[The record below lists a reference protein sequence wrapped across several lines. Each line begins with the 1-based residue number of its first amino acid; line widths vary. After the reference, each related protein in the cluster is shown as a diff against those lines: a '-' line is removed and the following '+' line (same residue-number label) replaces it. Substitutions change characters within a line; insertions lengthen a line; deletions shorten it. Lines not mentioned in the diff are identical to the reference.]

1 MWVRIPPPA
10 PTMDLLGAR
19 AAISRG
25 DLSLG
30 KLIDSLWERIGV
42 LEETIHAFLS
52 LADPA
57 ELKEAETA
65 LAETPLRGI
74 PIAVKDNISTLGFPT
89 TCGSRF
95 LERFRPVFDATAVAR
110 LKSAGAQVQGK
121 TNLDEFAMGSSTEH
135 SAFGPTRNPHDPE
148 RVPGG
153 SSGGSAAAVAAGEAI
168 AALGTDTGGS
178 VRQPAAL
185 CGVVG
190 LRPTYGLVSRWGLV
204 AFASSLDQIGPI
216 TRSVRDCAL
225 ILSIIAGHDPRDST
239 SLPVE
244 PRDYTQDLEG
254 GIEGWK
260 FGLPREYRP
269 RELGPEA
276 LALIDHW
283 ASAIEELGGEV
294 VEISLPLTEYALPT
308 YYLIASAEASAN
320 LARFDGV
327 RYTTVSAEGTTA
339 KEMIATSRTLG
350 FGREVKRRI
359 MLGTFALSAGY
370 YDRYYGKAQRVRTL
384 IAREFEK
391 AFENVDIIFG
401 PTSPTPAFRLGEKKD
416 PIAMYLSDVF
426 TLPSALAG
434 VPAISIPGGE
444 IGGLPFGLQLIAP
457 RLGEGKLLRA
467 AHALEGAL
475 SR

>member
-1 MWVRIPPPA
+1 MY
-10 PTMDLLGAR
+10 
-19 AAISRG
+19 
-25 DLSLG
+25 
-30 KLIDSLWERIGV
+30 K
-42 LEETIHAFLS
+42 
-52 LADPA
+52 
-57 ELKEAETA
+57 
-65 LAETPLRGI
+65 
-74 PIAVKDNISTLGFPT
+74 
-89 TCGSRF
+89 
-95 LERFRPVFDATAVAR
+95 
-110 LKSAGAQVQGK
+110 
-121 TNLDEFAMGSSTEH
+121 
-135 SAFGPTRNPHDPE
+135 
-148 RVPGG
+148 
-153 SSGGSAAAVAAGEAI
+153 
-168 AALGTDTGGS
+168 
-178 VRQPAAL
+178 RQ
-185 CGVVG
+185 
-190 LRPTYGLVSRWGLV
+190 
-204 AFASSLDQIGPI
+204 
-216 TRSVRDCAL
+216 
-225 ILSIIAGHDPRDST
+225 
-239 SLPVE
+239 
-244 PRDYTQDLEG
+244 
-254 GIEGWK
+254 
-260 FGLPREYRP
+260 
-269 RELGPEA
+269 
-276 LALIDHW
+276 ALIDHW

-467 AHALEGAL
+467 AYALEGAL

>member
-1 MWVRIPPPA
+1 
-10 PTMDLLGAR
+10 MDLWDAR
-19 AAISRG
+19 AAILCG

-30 KLIDSLWERIGV
+30 ELVDSLWERIGA
-42 LEETIHAFLS
+42 LEEKIQAFLS

-57 ELKEAETA
+57 ALKTAEES
-65 LAETPLRGI
+65 LAERPLRGI
-74 PIAVKDNISTLGFPT
+74 PIAIKDNISTVDFPT

-110 LKSAGAQVQGK
+110 LRGAGAQVQGK

-153 SSGGSAAAVAAGEAI
+153 SSGGSAAAVAAGEAL

-225 ILSIIAGHDPRDST
+225 ILSLIAGHDPRDST

-260 FGLPREYRP
+260 FGLPQEYRP

-276 LALIDHW
+276 LSLVDRW
-283 ASAIEELGGEV
+283 ASAIEELGGKV

-327 RYTTVSAEGTTA
+327 RYTTSAPGETV

-384 IAREFEK
+384 IAREFEE
-391 AFENVDIIFG
+391 AFQEVDIIFG
-401 PTSPTPAFRLGEKKD
+401 PTSPTPAFRFGEKED
-416 PIAMYLSDVF
+416 PIAMYLSDIF

-467 AHALEGAL
+467 AYALEGVL

>member
-1 MWVRIPPPA
+1 
-10 PTMDLLGAR
+10 MDLWDAR
-19 AAISRG
+19 AAILRG

-30 KLIDSLWERIGV
+30 ELVDSLWERIGA
-42 LEETIHAFLS
+42 LEEKINAFLS
-52 LADPA
+52 LADPKRLKRRGG
-57 ELKEAETA
+57 ELSDR
-65 LAETPLRGI
+65 PLQGI
-74 PIAVKDNISTLGFPT
+74 PIAVKDNISTVEFPT

-153 SSGGSAAAVAAGEAI
+153 SSGGSAAAVAAGEAL

-178 VRQPAAL
+178 VRQPAAM

-225 ILSIIAGHDPRDST
+225 ILSLIAGHDPRDST

-260 FGLPREYRP
+260 FGLPQEYRP

-276 LALIDHW
+276 LSLVDRW
-283 ASAIEELGGEV
+283 ASAIEELGGKV

-308 YYLIASAEASAN
+308 YYLIASAEAAAN

-327 RYTTVSAEGTTA
+327 RYTTSAPGETV
-339 KEMIATSRTLG
+339 KEMIAASRTLG

-384 IAREFEK
+384 IAREFEEG
-391 AFENVDIIFG
+391 FQEVDIIFG
-401 PTSPTPAFRLGEKKD
+401 PTSPTPAFKFGEKED
-416 PIAMYLSDVF
+416 PIAMYLSDIF

-434 VPAISIPGGE
+434 LPAISIPGGE

-467 AHALEGAL
+467 AYALEGAL

>member
-1 MWVRIPPPA
+1 
-10 PTMDLLGAR
+10 MDLVGTLEGLSQGRMALGE
-19 AAISRG
+19 I
-25 DLSLG
+25 
-30 KLIDSLWERIGV
+30 IDGLWKRI
-42 LEETIHAFLS
+42 EEVEPRIKAFLS
-52 LADPA
+52 LASPED
-57 ELKEAETA
+57 LKRAGEG
-65 LAETPLRGI
+65 LAGKPLRGV
-74 PIAVKDNISTLGFPT
+74 PIAVKDNISTVGFTT

-95 LERFRPVFDATAVAR
+95 LERFRPVFDATAVER
-110 LKSAGAQVQGK
+110 LRAAGAQVQGK
-121 TNLDEFAMGSSTEH
+121 TNMDEFAMGSSTEH

-153 SSGGSAAAVAAGEAI
+153 SSGGSAAAVAAGEAL
-168 AALGTDTGGS
+168 AALGSDTGGS

-225 ILSIIAGHDPRDST
+225 ILSLIAGHDPRDST
-239 SLPVE
+239 SLPTE
-244 PRDYTQDLEG
+244 PRDYTQELEG
-254 GIEGWK
+254 GIKGWR
-260 FGLPREYRP
+260 FGLPKEYRP

-276 LALIDHW
+276 LSLIDRW
-283 ASAIEELGGEV
+283 ASLIEELGGVV
-294 VEISLPLTEYALPT
+294 VEISLPLTEYALPA

-327 RYTTVSAEGTTA
+327 RYTASVPGKTA
-339 KEMIATSRTLG
+339 REMIAASRTFG

-384 IAREFEK
+384 IAREFAD
-391 AFENVDIIFG
+391 AFREVDIIFG
-401 PTSPTPAFRLGEKKD
+401 PTSPTPAFRLGEKAD
-416 PIAMYLSDVF
+416 PISMYLSDIF

-434 VPAISIPGGE
+434 VPAISIPGGR
-444 IGGLPFGLQLIAP
+444 IDGLPFGLQLIAP
-457 RLGEGKLLRA
+457 RLQEGRLLRA
-467 AHALEGAL
+467 AYALEQAL
-475 SR
+475 P

>member
-1 MWVRIPPPA
+1 
-10 PTMDLLGAR
+10 MDLWDAR
-19 AAISRG
+19 AAILCG

-30 KLIDSLWERIGV
+30 ELVDSLWERIGA
-42 LEETIHAFLS
+42 LEEKIQAFLS

-57 ELKEAETA
+57 ALKTAEES
-65 LAETPLRGI
+65 LAERPLRGI
-74 PIAVKDNISTLGFPT
+74 PIAIKDNISTVDFPT

-110 LKSAGAQVQGK
+110 LRGAGAQVQGK

-153 SSGGSAAAVAAGEAI
+153 SSGGSAAAVAAGEAL

-225 ILSIIAGHDPRDST
+225 ILSLIAGHDPRDST

-260 FGLPREYRP
+260 FGLPQEYRP

-276 LALIDHW
+276 LSLVDRW
-283 ASAIEELGGEV
+283 ASAIEELGGKV

-327 RYTTVSAEGTTA
+327 RYTTSAPGETV

-370 YDRYYGKAQRVRTL
+370 YKRYYGKAQRVRTL
-384 IAREFEK
+384 IAREFEE
-391 AFENVDIIFG
+391 AFQEVDIVFG
-401 PTSPTPAFRLGEKKD
+401 PTSPTPAFRFGEKED
-416 PIAMYLSDVF
+416 PIAMYLSDIF

-467 AHALEGAL
+467 AYALEGAL